1 VSAPQVKQKW
11 RPPLSWIVFAL
22 LLSVL
27 SLPLAIILGF
37 RAVVQTTSRMS
48 GVELAAVL
56 VAVVITLVIALVFSR
71 TITGPINAL
80 IRTTDAIGRGGAMT
94 IPPPE
99 QHGTRELAV
108 LSQSFID
115 LAARLVERTEYVH
128 SFAAHVSHELKSP
141 LTAIRGSA
149 ELLLDETMPAADRK
163 RFAEHIIADSDR
175 LATLLERLRTLART
189 DVPLDA
195 KGVTLRRAADV
206 LQLRFPALEIAVNGE
221 AEAPVAL
228 SEEAAA
234 IILSHLAD
242 NSVAHGAR
250 TFTIS
255 ARSGEERLH
264 ILISDDGSGISPGNR
279 DRIFEPFFTTRR
291 EQGGTGMGLG
301 IVRTMLQAHGGS
313 ISLADSASGAAFE
326 VAVPRL
332 GATAGDLR
340 HHVPASTTT
349 IVQR

>member
-1 VSAPQVKQKW
+1 MSAPQQVKQKW
-11 RPPLSWIVFAL
+11 RPPLSWIVFAVL
-22 LLSVL
+22 LAVL
-27 SLPLAIILGF
+27 ILPIAIILGF
-37 RAVVQTTSRMS
+37 REVVQTTSRMS
-48 GVELAAVL
+48 WVELAAL
-56 VAVVITLVIALVFSR
+56 IVALLITLVIALVFSR

-80 IRTTDAIGRGGAMT
+80 IRTTEAIGRGGGMA

-115 LAARLVERTEYVH
+115 LAARLVERTDYVH

-175 LATLLERLRTLART
+175 LAALLERLRTLART
-189 DVPLDA
+189 EVPLDA
-195 KGVTLRRAADV
+195 KGVTLRRAADL
-206 LQLRFPALEIAVNGE
+206 LQLKFPALEIVVEGD
-221 AEAPVAL
+221 AEIPVAL
-228 SEEAAA
+228 SEEAAV

-242 NSVAHGAR
+242 NSVAHNAR
-250 TFTIS
+250 KLTINP
-255 ARSGEERLH
+255 RPHDTQMRVLVV
-264 ILISDDGSGISPGNR
+264 DDGTGISPGNR

-291 EQGGTGMGLG
+291 ENGGTGMGLG

-313 ISLADSASGAAFE
+313 ISLADSPAGAAFE
-326 VAVPRL
+326 IVISRL
-332 GATAGDLR
+332 SAHPLHCGQL
-340 HHVPASTTT
+340 PA
-349 IVQR
+349 